1 MFHRYFTAYFLAAFT
16 GCTPDPDRDASLNH
30 AQVTVEP
37 VMVAI
42 QTYHT
47 QQHRYPSDLYE
58 LVTAKLLPAVP
69 EMPAVRGTLGKP
81 FFGYEVSDDR
91 SRFYLHVGYTFP
103 GGLGPADSVAR
114 YYRSDYGH
122 WGTSKYP
129 PSLRSERELKER
141 ERVNRDR
148 PNA

>member
-1 MFHRYFTAYFLAAFT
+1 MAAVQIY
-16 GCTPDPDRDASLNH
+16 H
-30 AQVTVEP
+30 AQ
-37 VMVAI
+37 
-42 QTYHT
+42 QR
-47 QQHRYPSDLYE
+47 RYPLNLDE

-69 EMPAVRGTLGKP
+69 EMPTVRGTVGKP
-81 FFGYEVSDDR
+81 SFGYEVSDDR

-103 GGLGPADSVAR
+103 GGFFGFADSVAR

-141 ERVNRDR
+141 EARQ
-148 PNA
+148 P